1 MNKVL
6 LEYEIKRKGYTIE
19 RMCKELGISRSAFFR
34 KCNGSSEFKEGE
46 IAKIMKLLELKSPM
60 GIFFAN

>member
-1 MNKVL
+1 MNKAL

-34 KCNGSSEFKEGE
+34 KCNGSSEFKQGE
-46 IAKIMKLLELKSPM
+46 IAKIVELLGLESPM
-60 GIFFAN
+60 EIFFAN